1 MRKLKL
7 FFACLLMAVLSIGQV
22 YGAVYFED
30 TFSNVG
36 TGSSGNILPRTGW
49 SGSGTTAPQANTGVR
64 VGASSSGATLTK
76 SAMSN
81 IEGTKNL
88 KVTIYVAKYNK
99 DASTLTVTATN
110 GAISDKT
117 GVGTLSAGT
126 LTISPAANAG
136 VTSTTAAATWADA
149 FKTEFIITGASAST
163 TISFASNKRLILGPV
178 TIEDAPAITVP
189 NIGANPG
196 AAVFGTK
203 NIYYAEN
210 KSGSL
215 DIAVFGSNLT
225 GNITAALSGDDAS
238 KFSISGAPVA
248 PVAGEASGTLT
259 VSYSIAE
266 EGEYSAS
273 LTLSSDGATSVVIP
287 ISLSAISVAPT
298 VYDKVMSD
306 SELEEGDKI
315 IIVNE
320 TYKKAAGAISGTLL
334 SVVDITDV
342 LDATLGK
349 LTITNE
355 AVQVFTLGGEEG
367 AWTLTS
373 DAGQL
378 SSTEAKKMVA
388 DGATTWAI
396 TISYGNAAPYVS
408 SSVGTLQ
415 YNDNSGNGRFTTYA
429 TSQQP
434 VQFYKISNGKASA
447 GLAYADAQKLV
458 KVGTSFTAP
467 TLTNP
472 NNLTVSYA
480 SSDDNVV
487 KVNAS
492 TGAITEIVAAGKAVI
507 TASFA
512 GNDDYKAGE
521 ASYTIFVAE
530 QAGTAGDP
538 LTVASAKTLID
549 NGCTLSAHVAGVAS
563 APQSS
568 NFTIALTGGF
578 QFYKANDLGN
588 VAFENAY
595 VGAGDQVTA
604 YGQLDLYN
612 STYQLKA
619 GCYLTN
625 YEQYTAPKQ
634 SIENDKEHPYTIAQ
648 ALEFGADPVTYETS
662 EAIYVKGVVYDF
674 GYYGSTS
681 NIYIRDIDKTVADG
695 KLELFKCA
703 GLKEGDADPVA
714 FENDAVAQLDTI
726 IGYGVLKYYSGNA
739 IWEFDGGENAC
750 YVVEHKAYVEPTY
763 TISFD
768 ANTTA
773 AYTGNLPTGA
783 TVTKD
788 DVFAIPAACLERT
801 DNYYQAG
808 WNTDKNATDKMA
820 ATQLSNV
827 QEDVVL
833 YAIWKE
839 ITDCQITFYN
849 IDTENAYDTKVKT
862 QGVEYTFDDITA
874 PTAPTGYTFAGWS
887 TDQIPTEQENITPLT
902 KVTPSS
908 ASMILY
914 AVYTRSEGETTIS
927 YQKVTSAPDDW
938 SGNYLIVNEEA
949 GVAFDGSLETLDA
962 TDDVIDVTINAGV
975 IAGSDAVDAAI
986 FTVAA
991 SGSNYTLRSASGKY
1005 IGVSSNSNGL
1015 KQSDEADAY
1024 INSFGLDANNNAVI
1038 SAVFDGSTM
1047 SLRYNK
1053 ASNQNRFR
1061 YYKNAGQ
1068 EVIQLY
1074 AQVIVLPTTYYTTKP
1089 ATIYTISFSLA
1100 EDESGNFEPINVVKG
1115 ENAQLPT
1122 ATPTKVHNTFNKWS
1136 DGENEYAAGA
1146 QIENVQ
1152 GNIILHATWNPA
1164 TYATVSFDPNGP
1176 EVTILPIENVYEG
1189 EEYQLPAAPAYD
1201 DAHVFTGWKLGDDVF
1216 EADQVIT
1223 MTSPAAA
1230 VEYVAQWADKTV
1242 TDVVILASYDDKWF
1256 ALTNEVTTNKQVDA
1270 MQVDYY
1276 EGKVLNLSAENQ
1288 AKITWERTIIGD
1300 QVTFKN
1306 GNNYIVGTTGTELYL
1321 NETAFQWKLVEGE
1334 YLAKASNQEYK
1345 RTFIYS
1351 GGVDAFKNY
1360 DKGNA
1365 GNEGYSAMPLVVEAA
1380 FGEGVAYTVVRENL
1394 EENRYYTVCLE
1405 KEIAEIKGAS
1415 IWNLSKRG
1423 ASLAYLEEASLPI
1436 TAGTPFIIQATA
1448 DKFEVIYDGDATPLP
1463 GNNGVLVGTFT
1474 KLTASNLNAL
1484 TDAGKTIYMLVS
1496 NELRPI
1502 GNNNYLDA
1510 HRAYIDYDA
1519 FEVVNTTPNN
1529 APGKRVRAIPMH
1541 KDVVT
1546 GFENLNATDKP
1557 VKMLIDGNI
1566 YILRGEKMYDATG
1579 RLVK

>member
-7 FFACLLMAVLSIGQV
+7 FFSLLMVMLLSVGNV
-22 YGAVYFED
+22 WATKED
-30 TFSNVG
+30 V
-36 TGSSGNILPRTGW
+36 
-49 SGSGTTAPQANTGVR
+49 
-64 VGASSSGATLTK
+64 
-76 SAMSN
+76 
-81 IEGTKNL
+81 
-88 KVTIYVAKYNK
+88 
-99 DASTLTVTATN
+99 D
-110 GAISDKT
+110 
-117 GVGTLSAGT
+117 LSAGT
-126 LTISPAANAG
+126 FANGTITWEAASNG
-136 VTSTTAAATWADA
+136 
-149 FKTEFIITGASAST
+149 ITITQTKAAST
-163 TISFASNKRLILGPV
+163 TNVNSSYVAAPRIYKGQILSF
-178 TIEDAPAITVP
+178 
-189 NIGANPG
+189 
-196 AAVFGTK
+196 
-203 NIYYAEN
+203 
-210 KSGSL
+210 
-215 DIAVFGSNLT
+215 
-225 GNITAALSGDDAS
+225 
-238 KFSISGAPVA
+238 
-248 PVAGEASGTLT
+248 EASGTCKITQIDIVYNGNNKGGTITAGVAISENT
-259 VSYSIAE
+259 VTDNTSAISRTLGTASGGTHTFSSVD
-266 EGEYSAS
+266 EGGLSAIYIQNPANAS
-273 LTLSSDGATSVVIP
+273 AQLRPTKITITYVGGSSKTLSSVTVSGTPTKTSYTAGENFDPAGLTVTGHYSEGPDEAITSGITWAYNPSQTLAENQTSIGVTATVSNIASEEYPVSIT
-287 ISLSAISVAPT
+287 VAAAPAAVEYT
-298 VYDKVMSD
+298 LFSGD
-306 SELEEGDKI
+306 LEEGDYVIYYDGYAMKNTIANDRLQYEAVTPADNKI
-315 IIVNE
+315 TNPDASIVWHIAQSGSYWTIYNAAVAK
-320 TYKKAAGAISGTLL
+320 YAAGTGAKNKAQLLADGTDNKSLWTASG
-334 SVVDITDV
+334 
-342 LDATLGK
+342 DATYDFVNKANDAAGVNK
-349 LTITNE
+349 
-355 AVQVFTLGGEEG
+355 TLRNNG
-367 AWTLTS
+367 T
-373 DAGQL
+373 
-378 SSTEAKKMVA
+378 
-388 DGATTWAI
+388 
-396 TISYGNAAPYVS
+396 YGFAC
-408 SSVGTLQ
+408 
-415 YNDNSGNGRFTTYA
+415 YA
-429 TSQQP
+429 TGTGGPLSLYRKVDSSEKP
-434 VQFYKISNGKASA
+434 SA
-447 GLAYADAQKLV
+447 EIAFAEADKNKLA
-458 KVGTSFTAP
+458 KVGAAFTAP
-467 TLTNP
+467 TLVNP
-472 NNLTVSYA
+472 HTVAVTYA
-480 SSDDNVV
+480 SSDADVV
-487 KVNAS
+487 AVS
-492 TGAITEIVAAGKAVI
+492 TDGATVTVKAAGKAII

-512 GNDDYKAGE
+512 GNDNYKAGT
-521 ASYTIFVAE
+521 ASYTIYAATE
-530 QAGTAGDP
+530 AGTESDA
-538 LTVASAKTLID
+538 LTEASAKALID
-549 NGCTLSAHVAGVAS
+549 LGCAMNVHVKGTVKEQHQTYYTVTLTDDFKFW
-563 APQSS
+563 
-568 NFTIALTGGF
+568 NL
-578 QFYKANDLGN
+578 KDLGN
-588 VAFENAY
+588 VDFTTAY
-595 VGAGDQVTA
+595 LKAGDQVTA
-604 YGQLDLYN
+604 YGQLTKVGQNYEL
-612 STYQLKA
+612 A
-619 GCYLTN
+619 EGCYLTA
-625 YEQYTAPKQ
+625 YEEYTTPK
-634 SIENDKEHPYTIAQ
+634 IHIANTKETAYTVAQ
-648 ALEFGADPVTYETS
+648 ALAYATDPITYETS
-662 EAIYVKGVVYDF
+662 DPVYIKGVVYNF
-674 GYYGSTS
+674 EHYTATS
-681 NIYIRDIDKTVADG
+681 NIYIRDIDKTVDDG
-695 KLELFKCA
+695 KFEFFKCG
-703 GLKEGDADPVA
+703 GLKVGENDPVP
-714 FENDAVAQLDTI
+714 FSEDEVHNLDTV
-726 IGYGVLKYYSGNA
+726 IGYGVMTYYSKND
-739 IWEFDGGENAC
+739 IWEFPEGN
-750 YVVEHKAYVEPTY
+750 YVVEYKPYIEPTY

-768 ANTTA
+768 ANTNA
-773 AYTGNLPTGA
+773 AYTGDLPAQA

-788 DVFAIPAACLERT
+788 DVYQIPAACLERT

-808 WNTDKNATDKMA
+808 WNTDKNATDKMD
-820 ATQLSNV
+820 ATELSNV

-908 ASMILY
+908 ATMTLY

-962 TDDVIDVTINAGV
+962 TNDVIDVTINAEV
-975 IAGSDAVDAAI
+975 IASSDAVDAAI

-1024 INSFGLDANNNAVI
+1024 INSFGLDADNNAVI

-1053 ASNQNRFR
+1053 ADNQNRFR

-1068 EVIQLY
+1068 QAIQLY

-1089 ATIYTISFSLA
+1089 ATIYTVSFSLA

-1152 GNIILHATWNPA
+1152 GNIVLHATWNPA
-1164 TYATVSFDPNGP
+1164 TYATVTFDVNGASAT
-1176 EVTILPIENVYEG
+1176 VDPIEDVYEG
-1189 EEYQLPAAPAYD
+1189 ENYTLPAAPAYD

-1216 EADQVIT
+1216 AAEQVIT
-1223 MTSPAAA
+1223 MTTPAAA

-1242 TDVVILASYDDKWF
+1242 TNVVILASYDDKWF
-1256 ALTNEVTTNKQVDA
+1256 ALTNEVSVNKQVDA

-1288 AKITWERTIIGD
+1288 AKITWVRTVIGD

-1306 GNNYIVGTTGTELYL
+1306 GDNYIVGNTGTELYL
-1321 NETAFQWKLVEGE
+1321 NETAFQWKLVDGE
-1334 YLAKASNQEYK
+1334 YLAKASNQQYK

-1360 DKGNA
+1360 DKANA

-1405 KEIAEIKGAS
+1405 KDIKEIKGAS
-1415 IWNLSKRG
+1415 IWNLSKRS

-1502 GNNNYLDA
+1502 GTNNYLDA

-1519 FEVVNTTPNN
+1519 FEVVNTAPSN

-1557 VKMLIDGNI
+1557 VKLLIDGNI